1 MRLTWGVALFALLC
15 IGTACSSDEEAQSVT
30 TTEISVTGPTS
41 TPTTS
46 EAPTTTATSTTAPTT
61 TAAPTTTIDPTEALI
76 AEIEADLNEGEQV
89 FLAGAGD
96 PSSETSRAN
105 LARYFT
111 DSSLEVLLGFY
122 DSLVTEGL
130 VARPNPDVPSTIR
143 VLELDCRERSTASRR
158 ELLQNRCRCS
168 DREVRD
174 GSEAV
179 VNDSIIRYDTVTD
192 FLKRRHLGPS
202 WRRGSSEAIGSRRA
216 IEVADF
222 SSGGRAPA

>member
-143 VLELDCRERSTASRR
+143 VLELEGGGTSSTARGVY
-158 ELLQNRCRCS
+158 CRI
-168 DREVRD
+168 DAGVVIEKFVD

-179 VNDSIIRYDTVTD
+179 VNDSIIRYDTMTD
-192 FLKRRHLGPS
+192 FLKVDGVWVLPG
-202 WRRGSSEAIGSRRA
+202 GEVLSEAIGVQTC
-216 IEVADF
+216 E
-222 SSGGRAPA
+222 

>member
-15 IGTACSSDEEAQSVT
+15 IGTACSSDEEAQPAT

-130 VARPNPDVPSTIR
+130 VARPNPDVPSVVAVAAI
-143 VLELDCRERSTASRR
+143 VEERSDNSVLI
-158 ELLQNRCRCS
+158 ELCRV
-168 DREVRD
+168 DAGVVVERFGD
-174 GSEAV
+174 GSEAI
-179 VNDSIIRYDTVTD
+179 VNDEIIRYDLRVDVVRRDGIWASRGDGELLSERSAVTTCD
-192 FLKRRHLGPS
+192 
-202 WRRGSSEAIGSRRA
+202 
-216 IEVADF
+216 
-222 SSGGRAPA
+222 